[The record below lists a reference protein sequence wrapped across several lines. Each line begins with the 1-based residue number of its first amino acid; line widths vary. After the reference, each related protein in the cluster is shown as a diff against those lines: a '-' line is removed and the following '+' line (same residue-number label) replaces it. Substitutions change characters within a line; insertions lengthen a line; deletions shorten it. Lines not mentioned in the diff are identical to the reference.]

1 MKISAVCAVF
11 SGLVGSSLSAP
22 LYKRLYVPAGTSNNG
37 PAASLDPNPSFF
49 SNFSD
54 PSITP
59 EPIRGALGAN
69 ILSGTDVPLDR
80 QNPDALARPS
90 TDIGS
95 VDNGKWPFSLS
106 NNRIQKGGWARQENI
121 QSLPVATEMAGVQF
135 RLEPG
140 AYRELHWHQQAEW
153 AYMLN
158 GCATIA
164 VVNADGQNYVQTIN
178 TGDLWYFPKGT
189 PHNLQAQDPV
199 LGAEF
204 LLVFDDGS
212 FNEDDTF
219 LITDWTAHIPKNVL
233 NKNFGLAGDS
243 HAFDDIPAAELYIFE
258 APNPPPLEEQMIK
271 DPNGTSPLSYGLAFS
286 QVPFIN
292 IPGGQYKIASAET
305 NFPIAT
311 TLGAAEVILEPGSM
325 RELHWH
331 PNSDEWDY
339 FISGEIRATVFA
351 SGTNSR
357 TFDFQAGDVGYI
369 PVDFGH
375 YLECI
380 STTPCHYLEIFKSSS
395 VEEFSLAAWIANTPR
410 HIIQDTLRL
419 SNDTINS
426 FRKEA
431 SFIVPGSLAQS

>member
-1 MKISAVCAVF
+1 MKISAVCAVL

-22 LYKRLYVPAGTSNNG
+22 LYKRLFVPAGTSNNG
-37 PAASLDPNPSFF
+37 PAAFLDPNPSFF
-49 SNFSD
+49 SHFSD

-59 EPIRGALGAN
+59 EPIRGAAGAN

-95 VDNGKWPFSLS
+95 VENGKWSFSLS
-106 NNRIQKGGWARQENI
+106 SNRIKNGGWARQ
-121 QSLPVATEMAGVQF
+121 
-135 RLEPG
+135 
-140 AYRELHWHQQAEW
+140 
-153 AYMLN
+153 
-158 GCATIA
+158 
-164 VVNADGQNYVQTIN
+164 VVNAEGQKYVQTIN
-178 TGDLWYFPKGT
+178 TGNLWYYPEGT

-199 LGAEF
+199 LGAEN

-212 FNEDDTF
+212 FDEDDTF
-219 LITDWTAHIPKNVL
+219 AITDWTAHIPKKVL
-233 NKNFGLAGDS
+233 NKNFGFAADS
-243 HAFDDIPAAELYIFE
+243 HAFDDIPATELYTFE
-258 APNPPPLEEQMIK
+258 GPNPPPLAEQMIK
-271 DPNGTSPLSYGLAFS
+271 DPNGTSTLSYGLAFS

-292 IPGGQYKIASAET
+292 VPFGQYKIASAET

-311 TLGAAEVILEPGSM
+311 TVAAAEVILEPGSM

-339 FISGEIRATVFA
+339 FIAGEIRATVFA

-357 TFDFQAGDVGYI
+357 TFNFQADDVGYI
-369 PVDFGH
+369 PVEGH
-375 YLECI
+375 SDHPVPI
-380 STTPCHYLEIFKSSS
+380 SGFKSST
-395 VEEFSLAAWIANTPR
+395 VEVFSLAAWIAHTPR
-410 HIIQDTLRL
+410 HIIQDALRL